1 MKRRFA
7 NRAARVI
14 APDDFDQQD
23 YVLVLTGR
31 LYDIRSQIAHGN
43 KLGEADSNWL
53 LENDKQVELRV
64 RQVLRASVQM
74 FPPGEKARRASL
86 ADVYDPTDQDRGD
99 LAFGKFREIKTTE
112 VRKSIADKIGILM
125 NSS

>member
-1 MKRRFA
+1 M
-7 NRAARVI
+7 I